1 MKAKAW
7 SRGFA
12 AGLAALSLGA
22 AVGRADLVF
31 EADELVLKPR
41 PGERKL
47 AGEFRFTNRG
57 DAPVT
62 VTEVSS
68 GCSCTLPEAAEGA
81 VAAGATGVVPVT
93 YSPGS
98 RQGRQVQPVTVRTSD
113 GKVYELRV
121 VAELP
126 VRVTIT
132 PRMLVFS
139 GPAPEPREITLT
151 YSADTPVTLLE
162 VVSRTSAFVVEGT
175 PALAGDVLKVRF
187 RYAGEAADEA
197 RATARV
203 RVRDAAGVEHT
214 DVLYLRHTP

>member
-1 MKAKAW
+1 MQAKTL
-7 SRGFA
+7 SRIFA
-12 AGLAALSLGA
+12 AGLA
-22 AVGRADLVF
+22 VGFAWATVARADLVF
-31 EADELVLKPR
+31 ESEELVLKPI

-57 DAPVT
+57 DVPVT
-62 VTEVSS
+62 LTEVSS
-68 GCSCTLPEAAEGA
+68 GCSCTVPEAAEGP
-81 VAAGATGVVPVT
+81 VAAGAAGVVPVT
-93 YSPGS
+93 YSPGA

-121 VAELP
+121 VADLP
-126 VRVTIT
+126 VRVTIA

-214 DVLYLRHTP
+214 DVLYLRHAP